1 MLGVLTVRETIAYAL
16 RLSVVN
22 TPMKTRDIDELVN
35 TTITS
40 LGLKSVENNRIGNV
54 IQRGIS
60 GGQKRRVT
68 VGTSLVTNPKV
79 SLPEEFSTVAFVI
92 DNCASRYSSW
102 MNQRLVWT
110 AHRPVKS
117 WLQSSRCKPNT
128 NPKDATLTILF
139 RCPQCPGNR
148 NGRARFYPSTEL

>member
-22 TPMKTRDIDELVN
+22 TPMKKRDIDELVA

-40 LGLKSVENNRIGNV
+40 LGLSGVQNNRIGNV

-68 VGTSLVTNPKV
+68 LGTSLVTNPKV
-79 SLPEEFSTVAFVI
+79 SLPEESSAVAIVI
-92 DNCASRYSSW
+92 
-102 MNQRLVWT
+102 
-110 AHRPVKS
+110 
-117 WLQSSRCKPNT
+117 PNRA
-128 NPKDATLTILF
+128 DTLL
-139 RCPQCPGNR
+139 G
-148 NGRARFYPSTEL
+148 